1 MEHDMLEKMAEVA
14 VAELDFD
21 VKLSMAA
28 RLIAEACA
36 FDQCAVYVREGRVGG
51 FKLNALEGESMG
63 RVEEYGEEEG
73 LPGLVRLTRDC
84 AEVRGKEEG
93 DTAWKGRTDAGLSG
107 FGYAMA
113 LPVTD
118 KESLLGVL
126 YLKARQDPE
135 LSASRKKALATAALL
150 IAAIIKYR
158 DIKECGLKAAI
169 ELKDAQSRLINS
181 EKLMSLGDMAAT
193 LAHEIKNPL
202 MSIGGFALR
211 LKKKLGDDS
220 PHVKDVDLMIDE
232 VGRMEK
238 IMNGIVRALEQTLDL
253 RLDDFTDILDD
264 AVGLFDEEIG
274 ALGIKVARRYHE
286 GPLPV
291 EADREQMKIAFDN
304 IIANALQSMEKG
316 GGTLDLETTSVNG
329 YAIAKITDSG
339 GGINPDY
346 IGHIFNPF
354 FTTKEHG
361 TGLGLPI
368 TNSIVMRHR
377 GVIEVDNRVGVGVS
391 FTIKLPRAGARG
403 GPKG

>member
-1 MEHDMLEKMAEVA
+1 MEHEMLEKIAEAV

-21 VKLSMAA
+21 VKLSMAV
-28 RLIAEACA
+28 RLISEAFA

-51 FKLNALEGESMG
+51 FKLSALEGESIG

-93 DTAWKGRTDAGLSG
+93 VADWEGRTDAGLRG

-118 KESLLGVL
+118 KESLFGVL

-135 LSASRKKALATAALL
+135 LSASKKKVLTTAALL
-150 IAAIIKYR
+150 IAAIIKCR
-158 DIKECGLKAAI
+158 DVKECVLKAAI
-169 ELKDAQSRLINS
+169 ELKDARSQLINS
-181 EKLMSLGDMAAT
+181 EKLMSLGGMAAT

-211 LKKKLGDDS
+211 LKKKLGGD
-220 PHVKDVDLMIDE
+220 PQYVKDVDLMIKE
-232 VGRMEK
+232 VGRIER
-238 IMNGIVRALEQTLDL
+238 IMNGIVRSLEQTLEL

-264 AVGLFDEEIG
+264 ALGLFEEEIG
-274 ALGIKVARRYHE
+274 ALGIKVVRRYHE

-316 GGTLDLETTSVNG
+316 GGTLELETGAVNG
-329 YAIAKITDSG
+329 TAIAKITDSG

-377 GVIEVDNRVGVGVS
+377 GVIEIDNRAGVGVS
-391 FTIKLPRAGARG
+391 FTIKLPCAGGKRG
-403 GPKG
+403 SKC